1 MRDLSVSVTLS
12 PDWFIQAGANKA
24 EASRGMKANA
34 NALAF
39 STESGGKGLAS
50 LRRKPAFPL
59 AVFWELNVL
68 LLVGERTTNDT
79 QLD

>member
-39 STESGGKGLAS
+39 STESGGKGFTS

-59 AVFWELNVL
+59 AVFWVLNVL
-68 LLVGERTTNDT
+68 LLVGRETTNDT